1 MDQTVGIGSVWK
13 TWVVKVAWL
22 YVSPVKSLAIEERA
36 SVYIKKH
43 GVDGDR
49 EFCLIG
55 AEGRLLNGKRLGP
68 VNAIRARFDA
78 GTSHLELRMPNG
90 AQVEGVVRAGEAVVV
105 TIYGHSA
112 PAHVVE
118 GPWAEALTEEI
129 GRPIRLV
136 RLDRAGDGV
145 DRASKAAGVTL
156 LSRGSLERLAEE
168 ASLDAPVDPRRF
180 RMLIGIE
187 DASPHEEDGWISQ
200 RVRIGEAVVVPGG
213 NVGRCVVTT
222 MDPDTGESDLDTL
235 EVLARYRGSIWS
247 SEPLAFGVWATVER
261 EGRVALG
268 DNIALLDD

>member
-1 MDQTVGIGSVWK
+1 
-13 TWVVKVAWL
+13 VVKVAWIH
-22 YVSPVKSLAIEERA
+22 VAPVKSLAIEERA
-36 SVYIKKH
+36 SVDIKKQ

-78 GTSHLELRMPNG
+78 TTGRLELRMPGG
-90 AQVEGVVRAGEAVVV
+90 AQVEGAVRTGKPVVV

-118 GPWAEALTEEI
+118 GPWAEALAEEI

-145 DRASKAAGVTL
+145 DRASRAAGVTL
-156 LSRGSLERLAEE
+156 LSRASLERFAEV
-168 ASLDAPVDPRRF
+168 AGLDAPVDPRRF
-180 RMLIGIE
+180 RMLIGIA
-187 DASPHEEDGWISQ
+187 DARAHEEDGWIGK

-222 MDPDTGESDLDTL
+222 MDPNTGESDLDTL
-235 EVLARYRGSIWS
+235 EVLARYRPEVPS
-247 SEPLAFGVWATVER
+247 SEALSFGVWARVER
-261 EGRVALG
+261 AGRVALG
-268 DNIALLDD
+268 DDIAVLEG

>member
-1 MDQTVGIGSVWK
+1 
-13 TWVVKVAWL
+13 VKVAWL
-22 YVSPVKSLAIEERA
+22 YVAPVKSLAVEERA
-36 SVYIKKH
+36 SVDIRDH

-55 AEGRLLNGKRLGP
+55 ADGRLLNGKRLGP

-78 GTSHLELRMPNG
+78 ATSHLELRMPNG
-90 AQVEGVVRAGEAVVV
+90 AEVEGVVRCGEAVAV
-105 TIYGHSA
+105 TISGNQA

-118 GPWAEALTEEI
+118 GPWAEALTAEI

-156 LSRGSLERLAEE
+156 LSRGSLERLAEVAGLRE
-168 ASLDAPVDPRRF
+168 PVDARRF

-187 DASPHEEDGWISQ
+187 DASPHEEDGWIGK

-235 EVLARYRGSIWS
+235 EVLARYRRDVPS
-247 SEPLAFGVWATVER
+247 SEALSFGVWARVER
-261 EGRVALG
+261 AGRVAIG
-268 DNIALLDD
+268 DDIAVLED